1 MYITPTKKDLQAR
14 ILKHKIKFQ
23 GYKFHLIY
31 KPGLPNTADY
41 FSYQMT
47 LTAVQLST
55 IHTKVTELL
64 INAIITPHLHLP
76 DALTPEEIKKAKAI
90 DQTI

>member
-1 MYITPTKKDLQAR
+1 
-14 ILKHKIKFQ
+14 
-23 GYKFHLIY
+23 
-31 KPGLPNTADY
+31 
-41 FSYQMT
+41 MT